1 MFMLLASLPEA
12 ATVTFAPSPT
22 SGTYTVPTGV
32 NQITIVTRSGDGG
45 LATASTAF
53 NAGQGATV
61 TTVIKVVSG
70 DVVRFVV
77 GSAGPMVILN
87 LVAAAG
93 VAMLEMAAVAV
104 QAHIVNRVQV
114 AGIQVGADPIKIQ
127 LLRVMFPA
135 RSRREPQAAVRPQMA
150 LSPSAVLIRKSPSAR
165 FPTVARAHSLFL
177 EAMDLAA
184 TT

>member
-1 MFMLLASLPEA
+1 MRFASWILLFPVMFMLLASLPEA

-61 TTVIKVVSG
+61 TTVINVVSG

-104 QAHIVNRVQV
+104 QVHIVNRV
-114 AGIQVGADPIKIQ
+114 
-127 LLRVMFPA
+127 
-135 RSRREPQAAVRPQMA
+135 QAAVRPQMA